1 MLIPL
6 TLLMLAADKPTE
18 PSKPL
23 PPRTVPLSEVARL
36 KLENLSLRFQALQ
49 RDQAT
54 LIGEICGGAGI
65 PVAKCRIDMERGAV
79 VEVTEPVEKK

>member
-6 TLLMLAADKPTE
+6 TLLLLAADKPAPAKE
-18 PSKPL
+18 V
-23 PPRTVPLSEVARL
+23 PPRTAPLSEVAKL

-49 RDQAT
+49 RDQST